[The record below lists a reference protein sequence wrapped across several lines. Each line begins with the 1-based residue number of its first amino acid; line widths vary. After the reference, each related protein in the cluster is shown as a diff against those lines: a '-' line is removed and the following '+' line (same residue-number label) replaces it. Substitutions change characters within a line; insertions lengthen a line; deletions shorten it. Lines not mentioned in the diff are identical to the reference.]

1 MSWRIMGGLGG
12 WLGSLAPLVI
22 VNLLAFTTA
31 IDPGALS
38 IAGEVALVVGVALGG
53 LLAGLLGG
61 RRGAGWGGVM
71 AGAIAAILFAAT
83 LVALM
88 YILRA
93 QNNLPYLLALHPI
106 RALGAIAFL
115 AGLVAGVAAL
125 VGAFSG
131 RRREARWPAQL
142 ARASARTTPRRPS
155 QPYARPGA
163 AQPPYTDRDAYPSGP
178 RPGLSQRQ
186 SPATARS
193 RSESHARERSPRW

>member
-38 IAGEVALVVGVALGG
+38 IAGGVALVVGVALGG

-61 RRGAGWGGVM
+61 KRGAGWGGTL
-71 AGAIAAILFAAT
+71 AGVIAAILFAAT

-131 RRREARWPAQL
+131 RRREARWQAQL